1 MTLRVEGV
9 GGGEGGGIG
18 EVQPRPLV
26 SELPCVPAARIMSG
40 WNISSHPN
48 RDPCMNYVSLRR
60 APSLNTVY
68 VASESK
74 TTTILIRH
82 ILVSTVLYSLP
93 SHSLS
98 LKFIFV
104 YQKTS

>member
-1 MTLRVEGV
+1 MTIRVEGV

-82 ILVSTVLYSLP
+82 ILVSTISSTFP
-93 SHSLS
+93 QSQ
-98 LKFIFV
+98 FEIFV